1 MSGAAM
7 FRLHSPGPKRILAL
21 DGGGT
26 HGIITIGFLERME
39 RLLGEATGRGED
51 FRLCE
56 FFDLIGGTSVG
67 SMIATM
73 LAMGERASSIRERF
87 LQWGPKIFAGRKTF
101 FGPSGFDARE
111 LLDRIRSVTGTDTT
125 LGTDA
130 LKTGLAIVTKRV
142 DTGAVWVLCNNP
154 KLKSW
159 NDGPREENSPPA
171 WDGSQHY
178 SLPLL
183 IHASTAEPY
192 RLTPVLLRIS
202 DQQRG
207 VFVDGG
213 VSPHNNPA
221 LLLFLM
227 ATTKGYQLNWH
238 TGADNLLII
247 SVGAGRHRVRMP
259 TRKPPMLLRMASA
272 ISGRARE
279 DLAAAAFTA
288 DTLLGVMHDCNQQV
302 VQVLQGLSEPRLP
315 WRTDAEPGDHLS
327 GRGGGGVKDHLL
339 SFQRYDLG
347 LQEGVMDLPFG
358 QPVPA
363 DQLPALQAL
372 DNPAAMEQLYELTVQ
387 TARHQVSLGDFQR
400 FLPQKP
406 AEGKAFAAV

>member
-26 HGIITIGFLERME
+26 HGIITIGFLERIE
-39 RLLGEATGRGED
+39 RLLGEATGRGEE

-73 LAMGERASSIRERF
+73 LAMGERSSSIRERF
-87 LQWGPKIFAGRKTF
+87 LQWGPKIFGGRKTL
-101 FGPSGFDARE
+101 FGQTRFDAQE
-111 LLDRIRSVTGTDTT
+111 LLDRIRSVTGNDTA

-154 KLKSW
+154 KLRSW
-159 NDGPREENSPPA
+159 NDGPREGNSPPA
-171 WDGSQHY
+171 WDGSQRY

-192 RLTPVLLRIS
+192 RFKPVLARIS
-202 DQQRG
+202 EQQRG

-221 LLLFLM
+221 LLLFQM
-227 ATTKGYQLNWH
+227 ATIKGYQLNWQ

-247 SVGAGRHRVRMP
+247 SVGAGRHRTRMP
-259 TRKPPMLLRMASA
+259 ARKPPMLLRMAGATSRR
-272 ISGRARE
+272 SRE
-279 DLAAAAFTA
+279 HLAEAAFTA
-288 DTLLGVMHDCNQQV
+288 DTLLGVMDDCNQQV
-302 VQVLQGLSEPRLP
+302 VQILQGFSEPRLP
-315 WRTDAEPGDHLS
+315 WRIDAEPGDAI
-327 GRGGGGVKDHLL
+327 GRGGGVKDHLL

-347 LQEGVMDLPFG
+347 LQEGLLDLPFG